1 MRDFRRMS
9 AAFEPPS
16 DFVASGG
23 GGNKNATLWK
33 VLGGGCLVILLI
45 LGGLF
50 AAGAFK
56 VVSCCSEFSDVAKT
70 TLASQ
75 EFGQQWA
82 ATLGQGKY
90 DAAYAQLSE
99 DTKASQDQATFQ
111 SKAAAFEDRLKVAS
125 PRLLGTNLVNQQ
137 EGAWRWRQSY
147 QFADSQSEDMLVLMF
162 DVIQVAGEFRIES
175 VDFDIRERVLSVE
188 PPATAVLEFHSL
200 IQDSQYEMAFSRL
213 SEAFKT
219 STDEATFRKFLD
231 AEGAVLKNSEIEVKE
246 VLYNSEDSATVMA
259 MVVNRTGLKAVVQ
272 YELTRPFP
280 HLPAW
285 QITTISPMIQT
296 EEAVPEIQE
305 LPVESDS
312 IEVSDTNEEKP

>member
-1 MRDFRRMS
+1 MRNFRRMS

-16 DFVASGG
+16 DFVGSGG

-33 VLGGGCLVILLI
+33 VLGGGCLLILLI
-45 LGGLF
+45 FGGLF

-75 EFGQQWA
+75 KFGQEWA
-82 ATLGQGKY
+82 ATLGQGRY
-90 DAAYAQLSE
+90 DSAYAQLSA
-99 DTKASQDQATFQ
+99 DAQALQDPITFRAKAQPY
-111 SKAAAFEDRLKVAS
+111 EDRLKASS
-125 PRLLGTNLVNQQ
+125 PRLLGTNLVNQE

-147 QFADSQSEDMLVLMF
+147 QFADSHSQDMLVVMF
-162 DVIQVAGEFRIES
+162 DVIQVENEFRIES

-188 PPATAVLEFHSL
+188 PPATAVLDFHNL

-213 SEAFKT
+213 SDAFKN

-231 AEGAVLKNSEIEVKE
+231 AEGAVLKNSQIDIKE
-246 VLYNSEDSATVMA
+246 VLYNGEDSATVMA
-259 MVVNRTGLKAVVQ
+259 LVANRSGLKAVVQ

-280 HLPAW
+280 NLPAW
-285 QITTISPMIQT
+285 QITTISPMIQGENT
-296 EEAVPEIQE
+296 VREADE

-312 IEVSDTNEEKP
+312 VEESDAN